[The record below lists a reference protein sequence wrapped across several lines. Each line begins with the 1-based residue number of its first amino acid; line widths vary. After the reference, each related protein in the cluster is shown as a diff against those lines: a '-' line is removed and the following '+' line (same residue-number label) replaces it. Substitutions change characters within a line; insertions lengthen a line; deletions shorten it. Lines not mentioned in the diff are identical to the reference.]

1 MRRLMDG
8 TKRRLVAG
16 LAVTAALLVPLAVLG
31 GPALAR
37 GTAAASSQ
45 YQYKVQV
52 CHRTHSKKANHQW
65 VLINISSAAVPA
77 HLRHGDQLAPPC
89 PPANAAPL
97 APTHGHGH
105 GNGNGN
111 GNSNGKGH
119 GK

>member
-37 GTAAASSQ
+37 GTSAAASQ
-45 YQYKVQV
+45 YQYQGKVQV
-52 CHRTHSKKANHQW
+52 CHRTHSKKPNHQW
-65 VLINISSAAVPA
+65 VLINVGAAAVPA
-77 HLRHGDQLAPPC
+77 HLRHGDFLVSVTAPC
-89 PPANAAPL
+89 PPKVASPL
-97 APTHGHGH
+97 APTTHGHGH
-105 GNGNGN
+105 GNG
-111 GNSNGKGH
+111 KGH